1 MKQVPKPLIA
11 LGLLLLAFAAWW
23 WVWRA
28 PAAEDRWL
36 GYVEGETLYVAA
48 PVSGRLAER
57 PVDRGA
63 SVAAGAALFSL
74 DPESVD
80 AAVSQAQAQVAANSA
95 QVEDLGE
102 ASRREAEIDV
112 FRANAAQAQ
121 AASVKATSDF
131 NRMAALAAH
140 GFASKSQLDTARAAR
155 DGAAAQLASAQA
167 QIRSS
172 QLTAGRGAQIRA
184 AQAGVAGA
192 EAVLRGQR
200 KLRSE
205 IAPVA
210 PAKGVI
216 EQTFY
221 NPGEWV
227 PANSPVVSVL
237 PDDKRKLRFFVPEE
251 RIASVKMG
259 SAIRFTCDGC
269 GDPRTATISFIAP
282 RSEYTPPVIYSE
294 RARAK
299 LVFMVEAKLAPSDKP
314 LPLGLPVEVV
324 PQ

>member
-1 MKQVPKPLIA
+1 MKQVPKPLILA
-11 LGLLLLAFAAWW
+11 IVLLAIVAAWW
-23 WVWRA
+23 FLRE
-28 PAAEDRWL
+28 PAREDRWL

-63 SVAAGAALFSL
+63 SVNAGAALFSL

-80 AAVSQAQAQVAANSA
+80 AAVSQAQAQVAASA
-95 QVEDLGE
+95 AQAGDLLQ
-102 ASRREAEIDV
+102 ARQREAEIDV

-121 AASVKATSDF
+121 ASLTKTTNDY
-131 NRMAALAAH
+131 NRMAALAAK
-140 GFASKSQLDTARAAR
+140 GFASKAQLDAARAAR
-155 DGAAAQLASAQA
+155 DGAAAQLAQAQA

-172 QLTAGRGAQIRA
+172 QLTAGRTDQIAA

-192 EAVLRGQR
+192 QAALRGQQ
-200 KLRSE
+200 KLRRE
-205 IAPVA
+205 IAPTA

-227 PANSPVVSVL
+227 PANSPVVAVL

-259 SAIRFTCDGC
+259 STIRFTCDGC
-269 GDPRTATISFIAP
+269 GDARSATISFISP

-299 LVFMVEAKLAPSDKP
+299 LVFMVEARLAPADKP

>member
-1 MKQVPKPLIA
+1 MKQVPKPLILA
-11 LGLLLLAFAAWW
+11 IVLLAIVAAWW
-23 WVWRA
+23 FLRE
-28 PAAEDRWL
+28 PAREDRWL

-63 SVAAGAALFSL
+63 SVNAGAALFSL

-80 AAVSQAQAQVAANSA
+80 AAVSQAQAQVAASA
-95 QVEDLGE
+95 AQAGDLLQ
-102 ASRREAEIDV
+102 ARQREAEIDV

-121 AASVKATSDF
+121 ASLTKTTNDY
-131 NRMAALAAH
+131 NRMAALAAK
-140 GFASKSQLDTARAAR
+140 GFASKAQLDAARAAR
-155 DGAAAQLASAQA
+155 DGAAAQLAQAQA

-172 QLTAGRGAQIRA
+172 QLTAGRTDQIAA

-192 EAVLRGQR
+192 QAALRGQQ
-200 KLRSE
+200 KLRRE
-205 IAPVA
+205 IAPTA

-227 PANSPVVSVL
+227 PANSPVVAVL

-259 SAIRFTCDGC
+259 STIRFTCDGC
-269 GDPRTATISFIAP
+269 GDARSATISFISP

-299 LVFMVEAKLAPSDKP
+299 LVFMVEARLAPSDKP

>member
-1 MKQVPKPLIA
+1 MKQVPKPLILA
-11 LGLLLLAFAAWW
+11 IVLLAIVAAWW
-23 WVWRA
+23 FLRE
-28 PAAEDRWL
+28 PAREDRWL

-63 SVAAGAALFSL
+63 SVNVGAALFSL

-80 AAVSQAQAQVAANSA
+80 AAVSQAQAQVAASA
-95 QVEDLGE
+95 AQAGDLLQ
-102 ASRREAEIDV
+102 ARQREAEIDV

-121 AASVKATSDF
+121 ASLTQTTNDY
-131 NRMAALAAH
+131 NRMAALAAK
-140 GFASKSQLDTARAAR
+140 GFASKAQLDAARAAR
-155 DGAAAQLASAQA
+155 DGAAAQLAQAQA

-172 QLTAGRGAQIRA
+172 QLTAGRTDQIAA

-192 EAVLRGQR
+192 QAALRGQQ
-200 KLRSE
+200 KLRRE
-205 IAPVA
+205 IAPTA

-227 PANSPVVSVL
+227 PANSPVVAVL
-237 PDDKRKLRFFVPEE
+237 PDDKRKLRFFVPED

-259 SAIRFTCDGC
+259 STIRFTCDGC
-269 GDPRTATISFIAP
+269 GDARSATISFISP

-299 LVFMVEAKLAPSDKP
+299 LVFMVEARLAPSDKP

>member
-1 MKQVPKPLIA
+1 MKQVPKPLILA
-11 LGLLLLAFAAWW
+11 IVLLVAVAAWW
-23 WVWRA
+23 FLRE
-28 PAAEDRWL
+28 PAREDRWL

-57 PVDRGA
+57 SVDRGA
-63 SVAAGAALFSL
+63 SVNAGAALFAL

-80 AAVSQAQAQVAANSA
+80 AAVSQAQAQVAASA
-95 QVEDLGE
+95 AQAQDLTE

-121 AASVKATSDF
+121 ASLVKTTNDY
-131 NRMAALAAH
+131 NRMAALAAK
-140 GFASKSQLDTARAAR
+140 GFASKSQLDAARAAR
-155 DGAAAQLASAQA
+155 DGAAAQLAQAQA

-172 QLTAGRGAQIRA
+172 QLTAGRNEQIAA

-192 EAVLRGQR
+192 QAALRGQQ
-200 KLRSE
+200 KLRRE
-205 IAPVA
+205 IAPTA

-227 PANSPVVSVL
+227 PANSPVVAVL
-237 PDDKRKLRFFVPEE
+237 PDDKRKLRFFVPED
-251 RIASVKMG
+251 RIASVKLG

-269 GDPRTATISFIAP
+269 GDAHNATVSFISP

>member
-1 MKQVPKPLIA
+1 MKQVPKPLILA
-11 LGLLLLAFAAWW
+11 IVLLAIVAAWW
-23 WVWRA
+23 FLRE
-28 PAAEDRWL
+28 PAREDRWL

-63 SVAAGAALFSL
+63 SVNAGAALFSL

-80 AAVSQAQAQVAANSA
+80 AAVSQAQAQVAASA
-95 QVEDLGE
+95 AQAGDLLQ
-102 ASRREAEIDV
+102 ARQREAEIDV

-121 AASVKATSDF
+121 ASLTKTANDY
-131 NRMAALAAH
+131 NRMAALAAK
-140 GFASKSQLDTARAAR
+140 GFASKAQLDAARAAR
-155 DGAAAQLASAQA
+155 DGAAAQLAQAQA

-172 QLTAGRGAQIRA
+172 QLTAGRTDQIAA

-192 EAVLRGQR
+192 QAALRGQQ
-200 KLRSE
+200 KLRRE
-205 IAPVA
+205 IAPTA

-227 PANSPVVSVL
+227 PANSPVVAVL

-251 RIASVKMG
+251 RIASVRMG
-259 SAIRFTCDGC
+259 STIRFTCDGC
-269 GDPRTATISFIAP
+269 GDARSATISFISP

-299 LVFMVEAKLAPSDKP
+299 LVFMVEARLAPSGKP

>member
-1 MKQVPKPLIA
+1 MNQVLKPLIV
-11 LGLLLLAFAAWW
+11 LILLLAAVAVWW
-23 WVWRA
+23 LLHERE
-28 PAAEDRWL
+28 AEERWL

-48 PVSGRLAER
+48 PVSGRLAQR

-63 SVAAGAALFSL
+63 RVTVGAALFSL

-80 AAVSQAQAQVAANSA
+80 AAVSQAQAQVAANAA
-95 QVEDLGE
+95 QAGDLLQ
-102 ASRREAEIDV
+102 ARQREAEIDV
-112 FRANAAQAQ
+112 FRASAAQAQ
-121 AASVKATSDF
+121 ASLVKTTNDF
-131 NRMAALAAH
+131 NRMAALAAK
-140 GFASKSQLDTARAAR
+140 GFASKAQLDAARAAR
-155 DGAAAQLASAQA
+155 DGAAAQLAQAQA
-167 QIRSS
+167 QISSS
-172 QLTAGRGAQIRA
+172 QLTAGRSEQIAA
-184 AQAGVAGA
+184 AQASVAGA
-192 EAVLRGQR
+192 QAALRGQQQ
-200 KLRSE
+200 LRRE
-205 IAPVA
+205 IAPIA
-210 PAKGVI
+210 SAKGVI

-227 PANSPVVSVL
+227 PANSPVVALL

-251 RIASVKMG
+251 RIASVKLG

-269 GDPRTATISFIAP
+269 GDARSAAISFISP